1 MINYIES
8 SQNKIIKQINGLKL
22 KKERD
27 KTGLF
32 IAEGTR
38 LVKDIGSAVKYIII
52 SEDYKEDISE
62 FDTVYCVSRALFDKI
77 SDTVNPQGI
86 LAVCEIKNY
95 NIDNAFKKEN
105 PFLII
110 LEDISDPGN
119 MGTVIRTCDA
129 GGVDGIILTKGCV
142 DIYNPKVVRSTMGS
156 LFHLPIYRN
165 QSIDGVLKKCSQHN
179 IITISAH
186 LKGNYAPYDVDM
198 TKGCAIL
205 IGNEARGLKNSTA
218 EQTSTLVKIPMPG
231 KAESM
236 NAAVAA
242 AILIYE
248 GVRQRL

>member
-8 SQNKIIKQINGLKL
+8 SQNKIIKQINALKM

-38 LVKDIGSAVKYIII
+38 LVNDIGSLVKYVVI
-52 SEDYKEDISE
+52 SEDYTEDISQ
-62 FDTVYCVSRALFDKI
+62 FDKVYSISRNLFNKI

-86 LAVCEIKNY
+86 IAVCEIKDY
-95 NIDNAFKKEN
+95 NIEDAFKCDN
-105 PFLII
+105 PFLVV
-110 LEDISDPGN
+110 LEDIADPGN

-165 QSIDGVLKKCSQHN
+165 QNIDDIIEGCKINN
-179 IITISAH
+179 INTVSAH
-186 LKGNYAPYDVDM
+186 LKGTALPYDVDM

-205 IGNEARGLKNSTA
+205 IGNEARGLQDSTA
-218 EQTSTLVKIPMPG
+218 EKTDLLVKIPMKG
-231 KAESM
+231 QAESM
-236 NAAVAA
+236 NAAIAA

>member
-8 SQNKIIKQINGLKL
+8 NQNKIIKQINALKL

-32 IAEGTR
+32 IAEGER
-38 LVKDIGSAVKYIII
+38 LVKDIGSLVKYVVI
-52 SEDYKEDISE
+52 SQDYTEDISQ
-62 FDTVYCVSRALFDKI
+62 FDKVYCVSKNLFNKI

-86 LAVCEIKNY
+86 MAVCEIKDYDINE
-95 NIDNAFKKEN
+95 AFKKEN
-105 PFLII
+105 PFLIV
-110 LEDISDPGN
+110 LEDITDPGN
-119 MGTVIRTCDA
+119 MGTIIRTCDA
-129 GGVDGIILTKGCV
+129 GGVDGIILSKGCV

-165 QSIDGVLKKCSQHN
+165 QSIENILDKCKESN

-186 LKGNYAPYDVDM
+186 LKGTTTPYNVDL

-205 IGNEARGLKNSTA
+205 IGNEARGLKDSTA
-218 EQTSTLVKIPMPG
+218 EQTNTLVKIPMPG

-236 NAAVAA
+236 NAAIAA
-242 AILIYE
+242 GILIYE